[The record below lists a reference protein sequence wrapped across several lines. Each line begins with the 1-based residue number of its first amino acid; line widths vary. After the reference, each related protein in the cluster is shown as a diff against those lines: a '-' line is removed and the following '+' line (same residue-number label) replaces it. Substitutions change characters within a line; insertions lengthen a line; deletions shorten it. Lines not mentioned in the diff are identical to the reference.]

1 MATTEKQI
9 ITDVKKGKISPVYL
23 LTGEENY
30 SIDTLSDFFEHEVV
44 PEENQCF
51 DQIVVYG
58 RDVEMGAIIDIAK
71 QYPTMPTSTHRLILV
86 KEAQNIQDWTLL
98 PIYLE
103 HPSNTSVIVFCYRHK
118 KMDKRTQAYK
128 AIAAKGTVFEK
139 ARLYDDK
146 VPEWIINHSE
156 EKGYH
161 ISQQSAALLAE
172 ALGNDLGKIAN
183 EMSKVFISLP
193 QGGTVTNDIIERNI
207 GISKD
212 YNVFELQKAL
222 GRKDII
228 KCNRII
234 RHFAANPK
242 DNPIQA
248 ILPNL
253 YSYFIKVMI
262 YHQLTDKSQ
271 KAAAA
276 ALGVNPY
283 FVRDYQTAANFYSLP
298 KAAAIIGYLN
308 TADLKSK
315 GIRNI
320 GTITD
325 GEILKELIFKILH

>member
-1 MATTEKQI
+1 MAATEKQI

-212 YNVFELQKAL
+212 YNVFELQSALIQGNILKA
-222 GRKDII
+222 
-228 KCNRII
+228 NRIT
-234 RHFAANPK
+234 RYFADSKDHPMVKELGILFTFFAN
-242 DNPIQA
+242 
-248 ILPNL
+248 L
-253 YSYFIKVMI
+253 MI
-262 YHQLTDKSQ
+262 YHYLQDKNDHAVASV
-271 KAAAA
+271 
-276 ALGVNPY
+276 LGVPPF
-283 FVRDYQTAANFYSLP
+283 FVKDYAMAAKRYNAGKTFR
-298 KAAAIIGYLN
+298 IIGYFRETDARL
-308 TADLKSK
+308 K
-315 GIRNI
+315 GINNPSAKES
-320 GTITD
+320 D
-325 GEILKELIFKILH
+325 LWKELIYKILH